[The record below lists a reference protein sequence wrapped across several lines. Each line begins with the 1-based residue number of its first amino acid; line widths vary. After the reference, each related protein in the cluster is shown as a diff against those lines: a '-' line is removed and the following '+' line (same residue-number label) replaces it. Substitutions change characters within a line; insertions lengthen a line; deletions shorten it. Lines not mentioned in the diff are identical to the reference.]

1 MRLSSFFAGPVNSPP
16 APLCNTKTLK
26 ASPSPSKRQYMTK
39 ETAVRRSMSL
49 ERESP
54 IPLLTKFTTVGL
66 EKRRWLPHL
75 KRERVTLAPDNRFLP
90 SSKDDLAHL
99 RDELDTYPTSTTK
112 PTPSF
117 PGKDHKTD
125 RGYNVLPVRDILA
138 RIQGSSTN
146 NPIDL
151 TKESKQDAMEML
163 SSVPKKYLF
172 FEQDVRPRY
181 CGTWTKPVPEKE
193 ARRLAINPLH
203 RRSEID
209 YDYDS
214 EAEWDDEPGENLD
227 SDGEGDESDDGEE
240 DMEDFLDD
248 DGAAKKSMI
257 SADLEPVST
266 GLLWPDTPEV
276 PDLSEYEMGY
286 LVGTYISQ
294 DYEQCFLEPT
304 SSISLDIHKDTAKL
318 QF

>member
-16 APLCNTKTLK
+16 APLSITKTLK
-26 ASPSPSKRQYMTK
+26 ASPSPSKRLYMTK

-54 IPLLTKFTTVGL
+54 IPQLTRFTTFGL
-66 EKRRWLPHL
+66 EKRRWLPPI
-75 KRERVTLAPDNRFLP
+75 KKERVTTAPENRFLP
-90 SSKDDLAHL
+90 ACKIELARL
-99 RDELDTYPTSTTK
+99 RNEFDTYSKSTTK
-112 PTPSF
+112 PSPSF
-117 PGKDHKTD
+117 PGKDHKNH
-125 RGYNVLPVRDILA
+125 RGFNVLPVRDILA

-151 TKESKQDAMEML
+151 TMECKQDAVDML
-163 SSVPKKYLF
+163 SSIPKKYLF

-181 CGTWTKPVPEKE
+181 CGTWTKPVSAKE
-193 ARRLAINPLH
+193 ARRLAINPVH
-203 RRSEID
+203 HRSEVD
-209 YDYDS
+209 YEYDS

-227 SDGEGDESDDGEE
+227 SDVEGEESDDGEE

-266 GLLWPDTPEV
+266 GLIWHETPEV

-286 LVGTYISQ
+286 LVGTYMLLG
-294 DYEQCFLEPT
+294 C
-304 SSISLDIHKDTAKL
+304 
-318 QF
+318 